1 MQMLPHLQDILVVF
15 GGSSATGLLD
25 DVWTYDVD
33 TNTCAVYP
41 HPLGF
46 ETVSCVSCRR
56 FFTSLVVTEIEVKGT
71 CLTAPP
77 FNGYLQV
84 AAGALRRFRPL
95 RSELSRRSD
104 LGRLHADLR

>member
-41 HPLGF
+41 HSLGF
-46 ETVSCVSCRR
+46 EMRILCIFSQGFHIS
-56 FFTSLVVTEIEVKGT
+56 F
-71 CLTAPP
+71 
-77 FNGYLQV
+77 
-84 AAGALRRFRPL
+84 
-95 RSELSRRSD
+95 
-104 LGRLHADLR
+104 